1 MKLAMIGTG
10 YVGLVTGT
18 IFAEKGHQVVCID
31 IDQRKVDTLNKG
43 GIPIYEPGLKEM
55 VEANRKAGRLTFTH
69 ELDKG
74 IRESEVIFI
83 CVGTPMDDDGTADL
97 SYVENVARQIAKNLN
112 GYKLVVEKS
121 TVPVKTGEKVK
132 KTIEMTAPKGAEFDV
147 ASNPEFLK
155 EGTAIEDALKPD
167 RVVVGVGSDK
177 ARAIFSE
184 LYKPFDCPIVFT
196 DINSAEIIKHASNSF
211 LATKISFVN
220 AVANICE
227 LAGASIDDVVKGMG
241 LDRRISP
248 HFLSAGVGYGG
259 SCFPKDVQAFERIAH
274 ELGYNFHLLNEVQEI
289 NKRQRNLF
297 VKRIKNAL
305 WIVKGKK
312 IAVLGLAFKPETD
325 DMREAPSI
333 DIVRAL
339 VDEGAQVSAHDPEA
353 MANAR
358 HYFGDKITYADSPEK
373 ALDGAH
379 ALVILTEWKQYRT
392 LDLDDV
398 KRRLAH
404 PIVLDG
410 RNLFSPTEMRR
421 RGFDYRSIGRV

>member
-55 VEANRKAGRLTFTH
+55 VEANRKAGRLSFSH
-69 ELDKG
+69 EIDKG

-155 EGTAIEDALKPD
+155 EGSAIDDALKPD
-167 RVVVGVGSDK
+167 RVVVGVESDR

-184 LYKPFDCPIVFT
+184 LYKPFNCPIVFT

-227 LAGASIDDVVKGMG
+227 LAGASIDDVVRGMG

-248 HFLSAGVGYGG
+248 QFLNAGVGYGG
-259 SCFPKDVQAFERIAH
+259 SCFPKDVQAFERIA
-274 ELGYNFHLLNEVQEI
+274 
-289 NKRQRNLF
+289 QRD
-297 VKRIKNAL
+297 IL
-305 WIVKGKK
+305 WRRSRGD
-312 IAVLGLAFKPETD
+312 GG
-325 DMREAPSI
+325 PS
-333 DIVRAL
+333 R
-339 VDEGAQVSAHDPEA
+339 
-353 MANAR
+353 
-358 HYFGDKITYADSPEK
+358 
-373 ALDGAH
+373 
-379 ALVILTEWKQYRT
+379 
-392 LDLDDV
+392 
-398 KRRLAH
+398 
-404 PIVLDG
+404 
-410 RNLFSPTEMRR
+410 
-421 RGFDYRSIGRV
+421 